1 MPNFTAASPFT
12 VCLLADM
19 LPLVFVTG
27 NANKLKEVKAIL
39 AAGTSGIEVTSQ
51 SVEGGF
57 YVAGVYGSSSLRD
70 WEQYPRYRARRKK
83 SQLQNAEQP
92 PNR

>member
-1 MPNFTAASPFT
+1 MTSFGGCDAGFPAASSFT
-12 VCLLADM
+12 VCLLADI

-39 AAGTSGIEVTSQ
+39 AAGTSRIEVTSQ

-57 YVAGVYGSSSLRD
+57 DVAGGCGSRS
-70 WEQYPRYRARRKK
+70 
-83 SQLQNAEQP
+83 
-92 PNR
+92 